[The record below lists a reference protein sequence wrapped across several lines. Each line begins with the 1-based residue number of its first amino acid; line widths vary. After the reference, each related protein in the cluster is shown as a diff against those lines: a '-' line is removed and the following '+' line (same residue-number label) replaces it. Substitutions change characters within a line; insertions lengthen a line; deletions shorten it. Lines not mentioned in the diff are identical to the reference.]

1 MAVSTDRIE
10 KDIVIRAPR
19 ARVWRALTDAREF
32 GSWFGA
38 ELKGA
43 VFRAR
48 REGQREDHFSRLRA
62 RDASTW
68 RSSAWS
74 RSACCPGAG
83 TRTRWTRRRTTRAS
97 PPRWWCSSSSDVPE
111 GTLLKVVESGFD
123 ALPIARRAEA
133 WRMND
138 EGWAIEMKN
147 IERHVTRAQ

>member
-1 MAVSTDRIE
+1 MGGSTDRIE

-38 ELKGA
+38 ELKGESFAAGAKVSGKITSPGYEHMTLDLVVERMEPERLLSWRWHPHA
-43 VFRAR
+43 V
-48 REGQREDHFSRLRA
+48 DPK
-62 RDASTW
+62 RDYSGEPATLVVFEL
-68 RSSAWS
+68 
-74 RSACCPGAG
+74 
-83 TRTRWTRRRTTRAS
+83 
-97 PPRWWCSSSSDVPE
+97 SDVPE

-123 ALPIARRAEA
+123 AIPLSRRAEA